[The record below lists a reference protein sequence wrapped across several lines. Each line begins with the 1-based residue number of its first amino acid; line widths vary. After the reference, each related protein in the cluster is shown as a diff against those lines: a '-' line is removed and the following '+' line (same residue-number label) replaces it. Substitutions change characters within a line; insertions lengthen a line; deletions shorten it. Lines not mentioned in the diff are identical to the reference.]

1 MQRPSQRPE
10 PKNDINV
17 TPLVDVVL
25 VLLII
30 FMVITPMLQKGAPVE
45 LPLTEHPEKAQA
57 KDEQVTVSID
67 KEGRVFWEQ
76 DQVDDSGM
84 LAKLSEAIS
93 VRPNVKIFLKGDRG
107 ANYGRVR
114 QIMKLI
120 QGADCAECQRI
131 GIITKE
137 PERMGG

>member
-1 MQRPSQRPE
+1 MQAPRQPRA

-30 FMVITPMLQKGAPVE
+30 FMVITPMLQKGAEVE
-45 LPLTEHPEKAQA
+45 LPLTDHPKKAESIKEQITITIK
-57 KDEQVTVSID
+57 KDGD
-67 KEGRVFWEQ
+67 LFWETTAIS
-76 DQVDDSGM
+76 DADLST
-84 LAKLSEAIS
+84 KLSETYS
-93 VRPNVKIFLKGDRG
+93 VTPTAPIFVKGDNG

-114 QIMKLI
+114 QVMKLI
-120 QGADCAECQRI
+120 QDAGFLQA

-137 PERMGG
+137 TKEGKGV